1 MQCYINRR
9 FFLRPMAL
17 YIVYAT
23 YISYKPKIKATVNG
37 CFYFSFK
44 LQNKPLGLRCR
55 KCVTA
60 SALMQPCYRDG
71 VGYAASAT
79 LSAPTCAC
87 ACVASFSV
95 INEISVS
102 FIEMT
107 IFPIRS
113 VR

>member
-9 FFLRPMAL
+9 FFLRPRAL

-37 CFYFSFK
+37 CLNIFSFK

-71 VGYAASAT
+71 VGYAASAAV
-79 LSAPTCAC
+79 SAPTCAC
-87 ACVASFSV
+87 A
-95 INEISVS
+95 
-102 FIEMT
+102 
-107 IFPIRS
+107 
-113 VR
+113 